1 MKHCPICGFPI
12 DKELEKATI
21 TTMND
26 IRIEDEGIIYHST
39 QTVFAHSKCIDEA
52 IKNEKKRRGKN
63 GSED

>member
-12 DKELEKATI
+12 DKELKKATI

-26 IRIEDEGIIYHST
+26 IRIEDEGIIYHSS

-52 IKNEKKRRGKN
+52 IKNEIKRRGKN
-63 GSED
+63 EN